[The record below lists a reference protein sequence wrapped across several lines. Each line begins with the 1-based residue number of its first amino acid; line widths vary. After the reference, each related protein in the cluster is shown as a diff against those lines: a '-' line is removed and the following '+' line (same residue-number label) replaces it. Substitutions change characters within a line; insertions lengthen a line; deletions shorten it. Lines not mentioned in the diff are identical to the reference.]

1 MITARLGSLATRAHK
16 NLSKKC
22 TVSDTWCRS
31 CPTAETMQHVLLEC
45 KSYEP
50 HRSLMWDSLPAAAL
64 QAAESLSSHEQLKL
78 LLGGDAGDTHLT
90 EEELREVDTCV
101 KEFLLDIDDLR
112 TGEGEGSLFGYV
124 QETPAESLELAL
136 SWERQTRQELDL
148 EYPT

>member
-1 MITARLGSLATRAHK
+1 
-16 NLSKKC
+16 
-22 TVSDTWCRS
+22 
-31 CPTAETMQHVLLEC
+31 MQHVLLEC

-90 EEELREVDTCV
+90 EEELRAVDTCV

-112 TGEGEGSLFGYV
+112 SGEGEGSLFGYV